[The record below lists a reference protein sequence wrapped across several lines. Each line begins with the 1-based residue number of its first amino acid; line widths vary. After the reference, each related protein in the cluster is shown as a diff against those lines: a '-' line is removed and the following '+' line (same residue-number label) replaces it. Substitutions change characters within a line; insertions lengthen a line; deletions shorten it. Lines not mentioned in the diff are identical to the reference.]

1 MLSLSVAAFAVI
13 SYLSTISEGIFW
25 MEICFCWINNSIS
38 HVLPCSPL
46 FLRQGKQN
54 PLKIS
59 ILHAWFA
66 VGSEKKY
73 KVMFSGC
80 EPAGGC
86 WAHSC
91 SPVSLRLAVSG
102 HVSQMLSFS
111 IPGWREQTGLK
122 PSLLFWQQAAV
133 IPSLPRKHQSCLE
146 EVISPGVTV
155 SCPFSFPSN
164 LNPSTLRLATELWTT
179 EVALEPSLQF
189 WAAAWCLSPSL
200 LKDVDL
206 S

>member
-1 MLSLSVAAFAVI
+1 MSHLFCVGTELELQAEIRSVGEGHTTLFVCFFFFLTTIHFASVWILYAADAETLPSLSVAAFAVI

-25 MEICFCWINNSIS
+25 MDICFCWINSSIS
-38 HVLPCSPL
+38 HVLPCSP
-46 FLRQGKQN
+46 FVLRQGEASKQK

-66 VGSEKKY
+66 LGSEKKY

-102 HVSQMLSFS
+102 HASQVLSFS
-111 IPGWREQTGLK
+111 IPAWRDQTGMK
-122 PSLLFWQQAAV
+122 PSLLF
-133 IPSLPRKHQSCLE
+133 SH
-146 EVISPGVTV
+146 
-155 SCPFSFPSN
+155 
-164 LNPSTLRLATELWTT
+164 
-179 EVALEPSLQF
+179 
-189 WAAAWCLSPSL
+189 
-200 LKDVDL
+200 
-206 S
+206 